1 MQLMAQG
8 AGSFELFSY
17 GLLTAAFAIL
27 AIGVVWSLTR
37 SISDSYRFLLRLLFT
52 VLIVKIA
59 AAAFFITVF
68 FTLPSRPSIG
78 PTPPAT
84 PINDEGQAQ
93 TIHETTEI
101 EIKPLSGGRLVVQ
114 CEFFIRSNPSI

>member
-8 AGSFELFSY
+8 AGSFELFGY

-68 FTLPSRPSIG
+68 FTLPRRPSIG

-84 PINDEGQAQ
+84 PIHDEGQAS
-93 TIHETTEI
+93 TIHEMTEI
-101 EIKPLSGGRLVVQ
+101 EIQPLTGGRLVVQ

>member
-8 AGSFELFSY
+8 AGSFELFGY

-59 AAAFFITVF
+59 AAAFFITVV
-68 FTLPSRPSIG
+68 FTLPRRPSID
-78 PTPPAT
+78 PTPPVT
-84 PINDEGQAQ
+84 PINDEGQAS
-93 TIHETTEI
+93 TIHETTKI
-101 EIKPLSGGRLVVQ
+101 EIQPLSGGRLVVQ
-114 CEFFIRSNPSI
+114 CEFLIRSNPSI

>member
-8 AGSFELFSY
+8 AGSFELFGY

-68 FTLPSRPSIG
+68 FTLPRRPSIG

-93 TIHETTEI
+93 TIHEMTEI
-101 EIKPLSGGRLVVQ
+101 EIQPLTGGPLVVQ

>member
-8 AGSFELFSY
+8 AGSFELFGY

-59 AAAFFITVF
+59 AAAFLSPCFSRS
-68 FTLPSRPSIG
+68 LADPPS
-78 PTPPAT
+78 
-84 PINDEGQAQ
+84 AQ
-93 TIHETTEI
+93 HPRQRRSTTRA
-101 EIKPLSGGRLVVQ
+101 KLKQ
-114 CEFFIRSNPSI
+114 FMK

>member
-8 AGSFELFSY
+8 AMSFELLGY
-17 GLLTAAFAIL
+17 GLFTAVFAIL

-59 AAAFFITVF
+59 AAAFFITAF
-68 FTLPSRPSIG
+68 FTLPRLPSIG
-78 PTPPAT
+78 STPPAT
-84 PINDEGQAQ
+84 PINDEGQAL
-93 TIHETTEI
+93 TIRETTE
-101 EIKPLSGGRLVVQ
+101 
-114 CEFFIRSNPSI
+114 N

>member
-8 AGSFELFSY
+8 AGSFELFGY

-78 PTPPAT
+78 PAT
-84 PINDEGQAQ
+84 PINDEGQAS